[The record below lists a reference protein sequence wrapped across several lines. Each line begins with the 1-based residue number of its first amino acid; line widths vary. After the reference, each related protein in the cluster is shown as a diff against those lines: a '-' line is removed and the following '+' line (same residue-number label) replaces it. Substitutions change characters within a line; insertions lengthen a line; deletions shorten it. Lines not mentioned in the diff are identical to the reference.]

1 MNYSNPVWISARKYA
16 QKAHL
21 LRPVVGLFR
30 RITRK
35 QYEERFH
42 EACLAA
48 VRPGDIV
55 WDIGANVGLYT
66 REFALRAGETGR
78 VVAFEPSP
86 RALEGLRKK
95 VSGMTNVVIEECALS
110 DCTGTAKLYS
120 SSLVVADGFSSLAVV
135 DGLSRKLS
143 EGTLEIYE
151 VQVLRGESFAAV
163 HGVPAVIKIDVEGF
177 EPEVIRGL
185 SNCIQ
190 TETVRTVLIEMHF
203 TALNDRN
210 LSLAPREIARF
221 LESAGYRLSWTDPSH
236 LVATRAD

>member
-21 LRPVVGLFR
+21 LRPAVGLFR
-30 RITRK
+30 RIARK

-48 VRPGDIV
+48 VRPGDVV

-66 REFALRAGETGR
+66 REFALRAGENGR

-86 RALEGLRKK
+86 RALEELRKK
-95 VSGMTNVVIEECALS
+95 VSGMTNVIIEECALS
-110 DCTGTAKLYS
+110 DSTGTAKFYS
-120 SSLVVADGFSSLAVV
+120 SSLAVV

-143 EGTLEIYE
+143 EGTLDTYD
-151 VQVLRGESFAAV
+151 VQVMRGENFAAV

-190 TETVRTVLIEMHF
+190 AETVRTVLIEVHF
-203 TALNDRN
+203 AALNDRN
-210 LSLAPREIARF
+210 LSRAPREIAHF
-221 LESAGYRLSWTDPSH
+221 LESAGYGLNWTDPSH
-236 LVATRAD
+236 LVATRAN